1 LQPGRRNAG
10 VVLAVVLLSARA
22 SAQGLGDERAIR
34 HHLVDGEEFQLT
46 VQELVAH
53 GQALFTANWTIQEGG
68 GRPLTKGT
76 GNPLTDPTT
85 PLTFP
90 RAFNRI
96 SAPDANS
103 CAGCHN
109 APFGIPGGGGDIV
122 GNVFVLGQRFD
133 FATFD
138 HDDPTPTRGAVD
150 ESGRFPLLQEI
161 ANSRATL
168 GMFGSGFIEML
179 ARQMTQQLQV
189 IRDRIVPGGSGDLV
203 ANGVS
208 FGTLS
213 RNPDG
218 SWDTSL
224 VTGIAPPSLTSTGPT
239 NPPSLIVRP
248 FHQAGNVISLR
259 QFTNNAMN
267 HHHGIQTVER
277 FGAGV
282 DADQDGFVDELS
294 IADTTAASVFQATMA
309 VPGRVIPDDP
319 VVENAVQAG
328 EDLFVAVGCPA
339 CHVPCLNLNNQN
351 WIFSEPNPYNP
362 SGNLRPR
369 DAYVQTFGTY
379 AVDLTADTL
388 PLPRLKPSKTG
399 VVQVPAFTDL
409 KLHDITSGP
418 NDPNHEPLNM
428 QFAPGSPEFFA
439 GNSQFITKKLWGCA
453 NEPPFFH
460 HGQFTTMRQAIEAH
474 AGEAAAARANYLQLG
489 AQGQNAIIE
498 FLKTLRVLPPDTR
511 SRVVDENGLPK
522 KWRDFPYD
530 CSKN

>member
-1 LQPGRRNAG
+1 MGHRNAG
-10 VVLAVVLLSARA
+10 VVVLTVVLLSTPA
-22 SAQGLGDERAIR
+22 SGQELGEERAIS
-34 HHLVDGEEFQLT
+34 HHLADGEEFQVT
-46 VQELVAH
+46 VEELVAD

-76 GNPLTDPTT
+76 GNPLADPTA

-133 FATFD
+133 FLTFD
-138 HDDPTPTRGAVD
+138 HTDLVPTRGALD
-150 ESGRFPLLQEI
+150 ESGKFPLLQEV

-179 ARQMTQQLQV
+179 ARQMTQQLQS
-189 IRDRIVPGGSGDLV
+189 IRDAIVPGGSADLV
-203 ANGVS
+203 ANGIS
-208 FGTLS
+208 FGRLS
-213 RNPDG
+213 RRADG
-218 SWDTSL
+218 TWDTSL
-224 VTGIAPPSLTSTGPT
+224 VSGIAPPSLTTTAANS
-239 NPPSLIVRP
+239 PPSLILRP

-267 HHHGIQTVER
+267 HHHGIQSVER

-282 DADQDGFVDELS
+282 DADQDGFTDELS
-294 IADTTAASVFQATMA
+294 IADVTATSVFQATMA

-319 VVENAVQAG
+319 VIENAVHAG
-328 EDLFVAVGCPA
+328 EDLFVAIGCAA
-339 CHVPCLNLNNQN
+339 CHVPCLNLRNQN

-362 SGNLRPR
+362 SGNLRPQ
-369 DAYVQTFGTY
+369 DAYAQTFGTY
-379 AVDLTADTL
+379 ALDLTGDEL
-388 PLPRLKPSKTG
+388 PQPRLKPTKTG

-418 NDPNHEPLNM
+418 NDPNREPLNM
-428 QFAPGSPEFFA
+428 QFAAGSPDFFA

-474 AGEAAAARANYLQLG
+474 AGEAATVTANYHGLN
-489 AQGQNAIIE
+489 AQQQDSIIE
-498 FLKTLRVLPPDTR
+498 FLKTLRVLRPGTKFP
-511 SRVVDENGLPK
+511 VVDENGLPK
-522 KWRDFPYD
+522 RWRDLPYD
-530 CSKN
+530 CTQN